1 MRNIH
6 ILSTVD
12 IHLQPKNIWR
22 MGQGLP
28 YDAYRPYQVMEIS
41 DGVPEKESWKCPQK
55 ARRKKSSV
63 ATKVVQEIPGTMTGS
78 SPSEDND
85 VIGKTKIVYLEDPE
99 TARKLLHVPNLWKKN
114 P

>member
-1 MRNIH
+1 
-6 ILSTVD
+6 
-12 IHLQPKNIWR
+12 

-28 YDAYRPYQVMEIS
+28 CDAYRSYQVMEIS
-41 DGVPEKESWKCPQK
+41 EGVPEKKAESARKK

-78 SPSEDND
+78 SPVADND
-85 VIGKTKIVYLEDPE
+85 VIGKTKLSIWKTRKWQE
-99 TARKLLHVPNLWKKN
+99 KLLHVPNLWKKN